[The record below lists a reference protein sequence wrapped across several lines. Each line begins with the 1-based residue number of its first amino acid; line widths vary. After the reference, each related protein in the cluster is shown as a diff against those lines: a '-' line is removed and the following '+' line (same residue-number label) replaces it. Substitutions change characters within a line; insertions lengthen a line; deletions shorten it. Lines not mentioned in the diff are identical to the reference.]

1 MALSMDSYRDPDD
14 IDEELEAPKK
24 SRFGFMVGLSLVIF
38 SLLSTT
44 LAANITLNGGQRKEF
59 GSGLYLIKTCDQ
71 WVQIYL
77 ASNGT
82 TVQNVQ
88 LQGLDVTQCANSNL
102 QIKLY
107 SNSGILNMYNWATSS
122 GVKTAKNA
130 LTMRV
135 VKSQTRSTAVT
146 LIDPSGLNI
155 GKYDDWLYL
164 SYSNKNAQNADD
176 ALYLVDFT
184 EPLATSSAVT
194 RITIESAPAP

>member
-1 MALSMDSYRDPDD
+1 MAISMDSYRDPDD
-14 IDEELEAPKK
+14 VDDYQDAPQK
-24 SRFGFMVGLSLVIF
+24 SRFGFMVGLSLIIF
-38 SLLSTT
+38 SLVSST
-44 LAANITLNGGQRKEF
+44 LAANITLNSGQRKEF
-59 GSGLYLIKTCDQ
+59 GSGLYLIKSCDQ

-88 LQGLDVTQCANSNL
+88 LQGLDVTQCANSNI
-102 QIKLY
+102 QIKLF
-107 SNSGILNMYNWATSS
+107 SNSGILDMYNWATSS
-122 GVKTAKNA
+122 GVKSAKNT

-146 LIDPSGLNI
+146 LIDPTGLNV
-155 GKYDDWLYL
+155 GRFDDWLYL

-184 EPLATSSAVT
+184 EPLATASAVT

>member
-14 IDEELEAPKK
+14 IDEELEKPKK
-24 SRFGFMVGLSLVIF
+24 SRFGFMVGVSLIIF

-88 LQGLDVTQCANSNL
+88 LQGLDVTQCANSNV

-107 SNSGILNMYNWATSS
+107 GSSGILDMYNWATSS

-146 LIDPSGLNI
+146 LIDPTGLNI

-176 ALYLVDFT
+176 ALYIVDFT
-184 EPLATSSAVT
+184 EPLATANAVT
-194 RITIESAPAP
+194 RITIESAPAL